1 MPFLKKSRERRKI
14 DEKETRSWALSGN
27 GLKGIEKDFTC
38 LGCDCFSTV
47 ENRGMPVVVP
57 AGNPQRVRVCCGSP
71 DPYPYPHPHGYTPVP
86 ATGIPDPY
94 YALRFWI
101 QTLHLVQTNIPDFF
115 LYFQNF

>member
-47 ENRGMPVVVP
+47 ENRGMPVV
-57 AGNPQRVRVCCGSP
+57 GQGLDSR
-71 DPYPYPHPHGYTPVP
+71 
-86 ATGIPDPY
+86 
-94 YALRFWI
+94 
-101 QTLHLVQTNIPDFF
+101 
-115 LYFQNF
+115 